1 MCDENWVEP
10 GWSKQL
16 RRRPVVRSVA
26 VISPTPTE
34 GFDNKAED
42 CSLVGKM
49 DRIVSADP
57 GGRTDLMALFD
68 DGYDGKKGVHA
79 IKLYWNKCFGL
90 PFTCNVADAPKTAQF
105 NGPYGIAIDSNDNLY
120 VSDMRNNAIRKITPR
135 GIVSTFAKLDG
146 APAGIV
152 VTQSGTVFTCDYGK
166 NLIYRISPAGTVTT
180 FAGNGDVIRKDG
192 TGTAASFAKPSGL
205 ALGLDGTLYVA
216 DTANHAIRRIS
227 QTGVVETMAG
237 GNKKGCEDGGKGTA
251 TLNLPAGIAVDAGG
265 NVYVSELGN
274 NYIRRITPGGEVSTV
289 AGLEKGGIVG
299 KSTQCGVGGG
309 NAGGGTWKDG
319 RGREAAFDA
328 PLGLAMSAGG
338 ILYVADTYNQRI
350 RKMTSDTV
358 VTTLAGNSESGR
370 KDGVGPDASFY
381 RPSGLAVDSQ
391 GNIFVADQFNNTIR
405 RITPG
410 GVVTTF
416 AGSGSAGLVDSY

>member
-26 VISPTPTE
+26 VASPTATE

-57 GGRTDLMALFD
+57 GGRTDLFALFD
-68 DGYDGKKGVHA
+68 DGYGGKKGIHA

-105 NGPYGIAIDSNDNLY
+105 NGPYGIAIDTNDNLY
-120 VSDMRNNAIRKITPR
+120 VSDMRNNAIRKITPM

-146 APAGIV
+146 SPAGIV
-152 VTQSGTVFTCDYGK
+152 VTQGGTVFVCDYGK
-166 NLIYRISPAGTVTT
+166 NLIYKISPAGTATV
-180 FAGNGDVIRKDG
+180 FAGNGELTRKDG
-192 TGTAASFAKPSGL
+192 AGTAASFSKPSGL
-205 ALGLDGTLYVA
+205 AIGLDSTLYVA
-216 DTANHAIRRIS
+216 DTGNHAIRRIS

-237 GNKKGCEDGGKGTA
+237 GDKRGCDDGGKGTA
-251 TLNLPAGIAVDAGG
+251 SLNLPAGITVDSGG

-274 NYIRRITPGGEVSTV
+274 NYIRRVSPGGAVSTV
-289 AGLEKGGIVG
+289 AGLEKGGIVK

-309 NAGGGTWKDG
+309 SAGGGTWKDG

-328 PLGLAMSAGG
+328 PLGLALSAGG
-338 ILYVADTYNQRI
+338 ILYIADTYNQRI
-350 RKMTSDTV
+350 RKMTPDTV
-358 VTTLAGNSESGR
+358 VTTLAGNTESGS

-381 RPSGLAVDSQ
+381 RPSGLAVDSK
-391 GNIFVADQFNNTIR
+391 GNIFVADQFNNSIR